1 MTSEKGDFASRDSD
15 VEDIETVGRM
25 LLRFFPNFI

>member
-1 MTSEKGDFASRDSD
+1 MTSEEGDFASRDSD

-25 LLRFFPNFI
+25 LEIFSKL